1 VNSDD
6 KTILKQDTDQPIE
19 QHGNPVELPK
29 IPADPTDHPP
39 TFANNTEQ
47 NTPSKVDQ
55 NPSDQATLAHTE
67 STNSS
72 SFTNSASLAVG
83 DILKERFKILEVVGK
98 GGMGTVYKVLDFRK
112 VEAKAKSPYTAI
124 KVLNPAFA
132 KDDLFMTGLQRECE
146 KAQKLSHPNIIRVFD
161 FDRDHDYVFMSM
173 EYLAGQTLSQIIQET
188 NAARGLTLDKA
199 WPIIES
205 MGKALAYAHS
215 NGIVHSDFKP
225 GNVFITETGEV
236 KVLDFG
242 IASRIEKNE
251 ADETVFNA
259 REHGG
264 LTPGYASFEMWN
276 GSKADPRDDVYSFGL
291 VVYELL
297 TGKHPYDRKE
307 ALKVYSNQLKGTKIE
322 PLPVKGLSH
331 KQWQLLK
338 SAIEIL
344 QEDRPADL
352 NQWLTEF
359 NRPEKPNWL
368 VLGVAGLAI
377 VIIGIGTIILQK
389 QPSDQ
394 PNAEQKQSISP
405 TAPPE
410 PKTESPAPAPEPAP
424 VPNATQSQLPATQI
438 DTKPVAPEPLTRH
451 EASSKDGVI
460 QLAASKPEYHVGEKL
475 KLNLHV
481 TKSGYLRVIFV
492 GNNGE
497 ISTIVPNKFQSGKVS
512 SGASFNIPPKA
523 KTFDLNITGPIG
535 IDKIVAIYSESA
547 ATLSI
552 EKAVNADGSLVQ
564 KLKSLEDSTASI
576 QYEVKK
582 K

>member
-1 VNSDD
+1 MNSDD
-6 KTILKQDTDQPIE
+6 KTILKQDTDQPV
-19 QHGNPVELPK
+19 QQNGNPEELPR
-29 IPADPTDHPP
+29 IPADLTDQNP
-39 TFANNTEQ
+39 ALVNNTEQ
-47 NTPSKVDQ
+47 NSPQKADQHPSEQ
-55 NPSDQATLAHTE
+55 TNFESNNSRPS
-67 STNSS
+67 S
-72 SFTNSASLAVG
+72 NSASLTVG

-132 KDDLFMTGLQRECE
+132 KDDMFMTGLQRECE

-215 NGIVHSDFKP
+215 NNIVHSDFKP

-251 ADETVFNA
+251 SDETVFNA

-307 ALKVYSNQLKGTKIE
+307 ALRVYSNQLKGVKIE

-344 QEDRPADL
+344 QDNRPADL
-352 NQWLTEF
+352 NRWLTEF
-359 NRPEKPNWL
+359 NSPEKPNWL
-368 VLGVAGLAI
+368 VLGAAGLLI
-377 VIIGIGTIILQK
+377 FIMGIGYFFLKTQQSEQPVATDPK
-389 QPSDQ
+389 QT
-394 PNAEQKQSISP
+394 ISP
-405 TAPPE
+405 TAPQE
-410 PKTESPAPAPEPAP
+410 PVTIIPTPAP
-424 VPNATQSQLPATQI
+424 VVVPNSTQSQLP
-438 DTKPVAPEPLTRH
+438 TKPIESKPAPPEPLTSH

-460 QLAASKPEYHVGEKL
+460 QLAASKPEYHIGEKL

-497 ISTIVPNKFQSGKVS
+497 ISNIVPNKFQSGKVT
-512 SGASFNIPPKA
+512 SGASLIIPPKA

-535 IDKIVAIYSESA
+535 IDKIVAIFSESA

-564 KLKSLEDSTASI
+564 KLNALADSTASI
-576 QYEVKK
+576 QYEVTKK
-582 K
+582 